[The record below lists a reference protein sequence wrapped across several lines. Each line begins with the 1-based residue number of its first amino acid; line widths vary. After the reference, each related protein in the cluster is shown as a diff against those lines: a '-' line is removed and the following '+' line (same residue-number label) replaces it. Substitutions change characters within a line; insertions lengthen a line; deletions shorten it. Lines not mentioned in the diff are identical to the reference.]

1 MANET
6 EKCLLRIEEK
16 IEHIHKDVEQ
26 NSRDIDD
33 LKKQVNMGR
42 GSIKTLIWIGS
53 ICGVI
58 AGLFKYGDG
67 M

>member
-1 MANET
+1 MASKT
-6 EKCLLRIEEK
+6 EQCLARLEEK
-16 IEHIHKDVEQ
+16 LDHVHKDVEQ
-26 NSRDIDD
+26 NSKDIDD